1 MIRFV
6 FYLTFL
12 MTVEFISLYRYEDTK
27 LLFLSFLVV
36 IQSLFDNIIFEIK
49 IRYWYLKQLWK
60 K

>member
-1 MIRFV
+1 MI
-6 FYLTFL
+6 
-12 MTVEFISLYRYEDTK
+12 VEFISLYGYKDTK
-27 LLFLSFLVV
+27 LTFLYFLVV